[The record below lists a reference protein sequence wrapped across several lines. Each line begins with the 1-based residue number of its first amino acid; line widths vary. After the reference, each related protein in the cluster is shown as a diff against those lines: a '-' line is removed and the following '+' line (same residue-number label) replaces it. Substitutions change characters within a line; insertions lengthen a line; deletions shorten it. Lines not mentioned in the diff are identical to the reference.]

1 MRTSHMAIRR
11 RIAEQKSKLTDE
23 QLFASPQFAAYLT
36 DIAEAATGR
45 YRRKSSVKTY
55 WDALP
60 HADIA
65 HTDNR
70 TITVNTGNF
79 LTRSFPTR
87 PLRADSL
94 LGIVGHE
101 CGHILF
107 SDFTMLD
114 TYHQTI
120 SGGRFYP
127 QMPED
132 LSARQEKSLRE
143 ILEFFEDKDE
153 AVIGALSRIA
163 HSLMNMMED
172 VYIEGRMC
180 DAFPGSLKTG
190 ILLNN
195 LRFAEEMDSV
205 TEEIANQHHEVFIV
219 ANLLIQYTKTGDI
232 NNLDGYKGPYLNTVY
247 ECIPYIDDASY
258 DDDSKVRF
266 DATNKMLLL
275 LWPYMESFIRQVRED
290 IKNNTNKADA
300 DLGSQL
306 AGGSPLPGGTG
317 KPVSGS
323 AARHKASHD
332 PSSDEEERR
341 QLQQVL
347 DYEEGRMALEKTD
360 EIGEDGDSGTSRT
373 NDYAGAGYVSQAA
386 ADMEHLMTQLAE
398 EAAYAS
404 FEEELSEELQAES
417 DKIRYGNAHRGMHI
431 NINRMAYVDP
441 SYMEAYQKVAPPL
454 LLISKR
460 LQKQISQLLKDYKE
474 GGKLDNLPMG
484 KRINVRNAVRN
495 DGRLFYK
502 LKLPNDRTDIAVVI
516 LNDESGS
523 VSSCNRITYAR
534 SASIILHDFCKGLDI
549 PVAIYGHSEFDDV
562 ELYAYAEFDSIDNK
576 DQYRL
581 MDMSARYGNRDGAAL
596 RYAAERLMTRPEAIK
611 LLIIISDGQP
621 AGENYYGTEAEADLR
636 GIKKEYTA
644 KGIQLFAAAIGS
656 DKPNIQRIYGDGFLD
671 ITNLEKLPVNLG
683 KLIIRQIKNKYVA

>member
-1 MRTSHMAIRR
+1 MRTSHTAIRR
-11 RIAEQKSKLTDE
+11 RIADEKSRLTDE

-36 DIAEAATGR
+36 DIAEGTTSR
-45 YRRKSSVKTY
+45 YRRRSSVRTY

-70 TITVNTGNF
+70 TITVNAGNF

-87 PLRADSL
+87 SLKADSL

-107 SDFTMLD
+107 SDFTMLE
-114 TYHQTI
+114 TYHQAL

-127 QMPED
+127 QEPED
-132 LSARQEKSLRE
+132 LSAKQAKSLRE
-143 ILEFFEDKDE
+143 IGEFLEEKDE
-153 AVIGALSRIA
+153 AVMNALSSIA
-163 HSLMNMMED
+163 HSLVNMMED

-180 DAFPGSLKTG
+180 DAFPGGLKTG

-205 TEEIANQHHEVFIV
+205 TEEIGRQHHEVFIV
-219 ANLLIQYTKTGDI
+219 ANLLIQYARTGDI
-232 NNLDGYKGPYLNTVY
+232 NNLGGYKGPYLDTVY
-247 ECIPYIDDASY
+247 ECIPYIDDAAY
-258 DDDSKVRF
+258 DDDARVRF
-266 DATNKMLLL
+266 DAANKMLLL
-275 LWPYMESFIRQVRED
+275 LWPYMESYIRQVRED
-290 IKNNTNKADA
+290 IKNHTSKAETE
-300 DLGSQL
+300 LGEQL
-306 AGGSPLPGGTG
+306 AGGAPLPGGSG
-317 KPVSGS
+317 KPVSG
-323 AARHKASHD
+323 RKAKHD
-332 PSSDEEERR
+332 PGSDEDERT

-347 DYEEGRMALEKTD
+347 DHEDGRIALEKTD
-360 EIGEDGDSGTSRT
+360 EIGEDGDGGTSRT
-373 NDYAGAGYVSQAA
+373 SDYAGSGYVSQAA
-386 ADMEHLMTQLAE
+386 EDMERIMAQLAE
-398 EAAYAS
+398 DAAYAS
-404 FEEELSEELQAES
+404 YEQELSEELQAES
-417 DKIRYGNAHRGMHI
+417 DRIRYGNAHKGVHV

-460 LQKQISQLLKDYKE
+460 LQKQVSQILKDYRE

-502 LKLPNDRTDIAVVI
+502 LKLPNDRTDIAVAI

-523 VSSCNRITYAR
+523 NRITHAR

-549 PVAIYGHSEFDDV
+549 PVAVYGHTEYRDV

-581 MDMSARYGNRDGAAL
+581 MDMSARSGNRDGAAL
-596 RYAAERLMTRPEAIK
+596 RYAAERLLTRPEAIR
-611 LLIIISDGQP
+611 LLIVISDGQP
-621 AGENYYGTEAEADLR
+621 AADNYYGTEAEADLR

-644 KGIQLFAAAIGS
+644 RGIEMFAAAIGS

-683 KLIIRQIKNKYVA
+683 RLIIQKVKNQYAA

>member
-1 MRTSHMAIRR
+1 MRTSHTAIRR
-11 RIAEQKSKLTDE
+11 RIADEKSRLTDE

-36 DIAEAATGR
+36 DIAEGTTCR
-45 YRRKSSVKTY
+45 YRRKSSVRTY

-70 TITVNTGNF
+70 TITVNAGNY

-87 PLRADSL
+87 NLKADSL

-114 TYHQTI
+114 TYHQAL

-127 QMPED
+127 QEPED
-132 LSARQEKSLRE
+132 LSAKQAQSLKE
-143 ILEFFEDKDE
+143 ITGFLDKKDE
-153 AVIGALSRIA
+153 AVISALSDIA
-163 HSLMNMMED
+163 HSLVNMMED

-205 TEEIANQHHEVFIV
+205 TEEIEHQHHEVLIV
-219 ANLLIQYTKTGDI
+219 ANLLIQYARTGDI
-232 NNLDGYKGPYLNTVY
+232 NNLGGYQGPYLDTVY
-247 ECIPYIDDASY
+247 ECIPYIDDAAY
-258 DDDSKVRF
+258 DDDARVRF
-266 DATNKMLLL
+266 DAANKMLLL
-275 LWPYMESFIRQVRED
+275 LWPHMESFIQQVRED
-290 IKNNTNKADA
+290 IRNHTNKAKTE
-300 DLGSQL
+300 LGEQL
-306 AGGSPLPGGTG
+306 AGGAPLPGGSG
-317 KPVSGS
+317 KPVPGRMGKHATGS
-323 AARHKASHD
+323 NGDDRT
-332 PSSDEEERR
+332 

-347 DYEEGRMALEKTD
+347 DHEDGRIELKKTD
-360 EIGEDGDSGTSRT
+360 EIGEDGDGGTSRT

-386 ADMEHLMTQLAE
+386 EDMERIMAQLAE
-398 EAAYAS
+398 DAAYAS
-404 FEEELSEELQAES
+404 YEQELSEELQAES
-417 DKIRYGNAHRGMHI
+417 DRIRYGNAHRGVHV
-431 NINRMAYVDP
+431 NVNRMGYVDP
-441 SYMEAYQKVAPPL
+441 VYMAAYQKVAPPL

-460 LQKQISQLLKDYKE
+460 LQKQVSQILKDYRD

-502 LKLPNDRTDIAVVI
+502 RKLPHDRTDIAVAI

-523 VSSCNRITYAR
+523 MSSANRITHAR
-534 SASIILHDFCKGLDI
+534 SASIILHDFCKGLCI
-549 PVAIYGHSEFDDV
+549 PAAIYGHTELDDV

-581 MDMSARYGNRDGAAL
+581 MDMSARGGNRDGAAL
-596 RYAAERLMTRPEAIK
+596 RYVAERLMTRPEAIK
-611 LLIIISDGQP
+611 LLIVISDGQP
-621 AGENYYGTEAEADLR
+621 AADNYYGTEAEADLR
-636 GIKKEYTA
+636 GIKKEYSA
-644 KGIQLFAAAIGS
+644 KGIQMFAAAIGS

-671 ITNLEKLPVNLG
+671 ITDLEKLPVNLG
-683 KLIIRQIKNKYVA
+683 RLIIQKVRNQYAA

>member
-1 MRTSHMAIRR
+1 MRTSHTAIRR
-11 RIAEQKSKLTDE
+11 RIADEKSRLTDE

-36 DIAEAATGR
+36 DIAEGTTSR
-45 YRRKSSVKTY
+45 YRRRSSVRTY

-70 TITVNTGNF
+70 TITVNAGNF

-87 PLRADSL
+87 SLKADSL

-107 SDFTMLD
+107 SDFTMLE
-114 TYHQTI
+114 TYHQAL

-127 QMPED
+127 QEPED
-132 LSARQEKSLRE
+132 LSAKQAKSLRE
-143 ILEFFEDKDE
+143 IGEFLEEKDE
-153 AVIGALSRIA
+153 AVMNALSSIA
-163 HSLMNMMED
+163 HSLVNMMED

-180 DAFPGSLKTG
+180 DAFPGGLKTG

-205 TEEIANQHHEVFIV
+205 TEEIGRQHHEVFIV
-219 ANLLIQYTKTGDI
+219 ANLLIQYARTGDI
-232 NNLDGYKGPYLNTVY
+232 NNLGGYKGPYLDTVY
-247 ECIPYIDDASY
+247 ECIPYIDDAAY
-258 DDDSKVRF
+258 DDDARVRF
-266 DATNKMLLL
+266 DAANKMLLL
-275 LWPYMESFIRQVRED
+275 LWPYMESYIRQVRED
-290 IKNNTNKADA
+290 IKNHTNKAETE
-300 DLGSQL
+300 LGEQL
-306 AGGSPLPGGTG
+306 AGGAPLPGGSG
-317 KPVSGS
+317 KPVSG
-323 AARHKASHD
+323 RKAKHD
-332 PSSDEEERR
+332 PGSDEDERT

-347 DYEEGRMALEKTD
+347 DHEDGRIALEKTD
-360 EIGEDGDSGTSRT
+360 EIGEDGDGGTSRT
-373 NDYAGAGYVSQAA
+373 SDYAGSGYVSQAA
-386 ADMEHLMTQLAE
+386 EDMERIMAQLAE
-398 EAAYAS
+398 DAAYAS
-404 FEEELSEELQAES
+404 YEQELSEELQAES
-417 DKIRYGNAHRGMHI
+417 DRIRYGNAHKGVHV

-460 LQKQISQLLKDYKE
+460 LQKQVSQILKDYRE

-502 LKLPNDRTDIAVVI
+502 LKLPNDRTDIAVAI

-523 VSSCNRITYAR
+523 NRITHAR

-549 PVAIYGHSEFDDV
+549 PVAVYGHTEYRDV

-581 MDMSARYGNRDGAAL
+581 MDMSARSGNRDGAAL
-596 RYAAERLMTRPEAIK
+596 RYAAERLLTRPEAIR
-611 LLIIISDGQP
+611 LLIVISDGQP
-621 AGENYYGTEAEADLR
+621 AADNYYGRSAEADLR

-644 KGIQLFAAAIGS
+644 RGIEMFAAAIGS

-683 KLIIRQIKNKYVA
+683 RLIIQKVKNQYAA

>member
-1 MRTSHMAIRR
+1 MRTSHTAIRR
-11 RIAEQKSKLTDE
+11 RIADEKSRLTDE

-36 DIAEAATGR
+36 DIAEGTTSR
-45 YRRKSSVKTY
+45 YRRRSSVRTY

-70 TITVNTGNF
+70 TITVNAGNF

-87 PLRADSL
+87 SLKADSL

-107 SDFTMLD
+107 SDFTMLE
-114 TYHQTI
+114 TYHQAL

-127 QMPED
+127 QEPED
-132 LSARQEKSLRE
+132 LSAKQAKSLRE
-143 ILEFFEDKDE
+143 IGEFLEEKDE
-153 AVIGALSRIA
+153 AVMNALSSIA
-163 HSLMNMMED
+163 HSLVNMMED

-180 DAFPGSLKTG
+180 DAFPGGLKTG

-195 LRFAEEMDSV
+195 LRFSEEMDSV
-205 TEEIANQHHEVFIV
+205 TEEIGRQHHEVFIV
-219 ANLLIQYTKTGDI
+219 ANLLIQYARTGDI
-232 NNLDGYKGPYLNTVY
+232 NNLGGYKGPYLDTVY
-247 ECIPYIDDASY
+247 ECIPYIDDAAY
-258 DDDSKVRF
+258 DDDARVRF
-266 DATNKMLLL
+266 DAANKMLLL
-275 LWPYMESFIRQVRED
+275 LWPYMESYIRQVRED
-290 IKNNTNKADA
+290 IKNHTSKAETE
-300 DLGSQL
+300 LGEQL
-306 AGGSPLPGGTG
+306 AGGAPLPGGSG
-317 KPVSGS
+317 KPVSG
-323 AARHKASHD
+323 RKAKHD
-332 PSSDEEERR
+332 PGSDEDERT

-347 DYEEGRMALEKTD
+347 DHEDGRIALEKTD
-360 EIGEDGDSGTSRT
+360 EIGEDGDGGTSRT
-373 NDYAGAGYVSQAA
+373 SDYAGSGYVSQAA
-386 ADMEHLMTQLAE
+386 EDMERIMAQLAE
-398 EAAYAS
+398 DAAYAS
-404 FEEELSEELQAES
+404 YEQELSEELQAES
-417 DKIRYGNAHRGMHI
+417 DRIRYGNAHKGVHV

-460 LQKQISQLLKDYKE
+460 LQKQVSQILKDYRE

-502 LKLPNDRTDIAVVI
+502 LKLPNDRTDIAVAI

-523 VSSCNRITYAR
+523 NRITHAR

-549 PVAIYGHSEFDDV
+549 PVAVYGHTEYRDV

-581 MDMSARYGNRDGAAL
+581 MDMSARSGNRDGAAL
-596 RYAAERLMTRPEAIK
+596 RYAAERLLTRPEAIR
-611 LLIIISDGQP
+611 LLIVISDGQP
-621 AGENYYGTEAEADLR
+621 AADNYYGRSAEADLR

-644 KGIQLFAAAIGS
+644 RGIEMFAAAIGS

-683 KLIIRQIKNKYVA
+683 RLIIQKVKNQYAA

>member
-1 MRTSHMAIRR
+1 MRTSHTAIRR
-11 RIAEQKSKLTDE
+11 RIADEKSRLTDE

-36 DIAEAATGR
+36 DIAEGTTCR
-45 YRRKSSVKTY
+45 YRRKSSVRTY

-70 TITVNTGNF
+70 TITVNAGNY

-87 PLRADSL
+87 SLKADSL

-114 TYHQTI
+114 TYHQAL

-127 QMPED
+127 QEPED
-132 LSARQEKSLRE
+132 LSAKQAQSLKE
-143 ILEFFEDKDE
+143 ITGFLDKKDE
-153 AVIGALSRIA
+153 AVISALSDIA
-163 HSLMNMMED
+163 HSLVNMMED

-205 TEEIANQHHEVFIV
+205 TEEIEHQHHEVLIV
-219 ANLLIQYTKTGDI
+219 ANLLIQYARTGDI
-232 NNLDGYKGPYLNTVY
+232 NNLGGYQGPYLDTVY
-247 ECIPYIDDASY
+247 ECIPYIDDAAY
-258 DDDSKVRF
+258 DDDARVRF
-266 DATNKMLLL
+266 DAANKMLLL
-275 LWPYMESFIRQVRED
+275 LWPHMESFIQQVRED
-290 IKNNTNKADA
+290 IRNHTNKAKTE
-300 DLGSQL
+300 LGEQL
-306 AGGSPLPGGTG
+306 AGGAPLPGGSG
-317 KPVSGS
+317 KPVPGRMGKHATGS
-323 AARHKASHD
+323 NGDDRT
-332 PSSDEEERR
+332 

-347 DYEEGRMALEKTD
+347 DHEDGRIELKKTD
-360 EIGEDGDSGTSRT
+360 EIGEDGDGGTSRT

-386 ADMEHLMTQLAE
+386 EDMERIMAQLAE
-398 EAAYAS
+398 DAAYAS
-404 FEEELSEELQAES
+404 YEQELSEELQAES
-417 DKIRYGNAHRGMHI
+417 DRIRYGNAHRGVHV
-431 NINRMAYVDP
+431 NVNRMGYVDP
-441 SYMEAYQKVAPPL
+441 VYMAAYQKVAPPL

-460 LQKQISQLLKDYKE
+460 LQKQVSQILKDYRD

-502 LKLPNDRTDIAVVI
+502 RKLPHDRTDIAVAI

-523 VSSCNRITYAR
+523 MSSANRITHAR
-534 SASIILHDFCKGLDI
+534 SASIILHDFCKGLCI
-549 PVAIYGHSEFDDV
+549 PAAIYGHTELDDV

-581 MDMSARYGNRDGAAL
+581 MDMSARGGNRDGAAL
-596 RYAAERLMTRPEAIK
+596 RYVAERLMTRPEAIK
-611 LLIIISDGQP
+611 LLIVISDGQP
-621 AGENYYGTEAEADLR
+621 AADNYYGTEAEADLR
-636 GIKKEYTA
+636 GIKKEYSA
-644 KGIQLFAAAIGS
+644 KGIQMFAAAIGS

-671 ITNLEKLPVNLG
+671 ITDLEKLPVNLG
-683 KLIIRQIKNKYVA
+683 RLIIQKVRNQYAA

>member
-1 MRTSHMAIRR
+1 MRTSHTAIRR
-11 RIAEQKSKLTDE
+11 RIADEKSRLTDE

-36 DIAEAATGR
+36 DIAEGTTCR
-45 YRRKSSVKTY
+45 YRRKSSVRTY

-114 TYHQTI
+114 TYCQ
-120 SGGRFYP
+120 SLQGGRFYP

-132 LSARQEKSLRE
+132 LSAKQEKSLRE
-143 ILEFFEDKDE
+143 ILEFFEEKDE

-205 TEEIANQHHEVFIV
+205 IEEIEHQHHEVLIV
-219 ANLLIQYTKTGDI
+219 ANLLIQYARTGDI
-232 NNLDGYKGPYLNTVY
+232 NNLGGYQGPYLDTVY
-247 ECIPYIDDASY
+247 ECIPYIDDAAY
-258 DDDSKVRF
+258 DDDARVRF
-266 DATNKMLLL
+266 DAANKMLLL
-275 LWPYMESFIRQVRED
+275 LWPHMESFIQQVRED
-290 IKNNTNKADA
+290 IRNYTNKAKTE
-300 DLGSQL
+300 LGEQL
-306 AGGSPLPGGTG
+306 AGGAPLPGGSG
-317 KPVSGS
+317 KPVPGRMGKHATRSKGDD
-323 AARHKASHD
+323 RTQ
-332 PSSDEEERR
+332 PR
-341 QLQQVL
+341 QVL
-347 DYEEGRMALEKTD
+347 DHEDGRIELEKTD
-360 EIGEDGDSGTSRT
+360 EIGEDGDGGTSRT

-386 ADMEHLMTQLAE
+386 EDMERIMAQLAE
-398 EAAYAS
+398 DAAYAS
-404 FEEELSEELQAES
+404 YEQELSEELQAES
-417 DKIRYGNAHRGMHI
+417 DKIRYGNAHRGVHV
-431 NINRMAYVDP
+431 NVNRMGYVDP
-441 SYMEAYQKVAPPL
+441 VYMAAYQKVAPPL

-460 LQKQISQLLKDYKE
+460 LQKQVSQILKDYRE

-502 LKLPNDRTDIAVVI
+502 RKLPHDRTDIAVAI

-523 VSSCNRITYAR
+523 MSSANRITHAR
-534 SASIILHDFCKGLDI
+534 SASIILHDFCKGLCI
-549 PVAIYGHSEFDDV
+549 PAAIYGHTELDDV

-581 MDMSARYGNRDGAAL
+581 MDMSARGGNRDGAAL
-596 RYAAERLMTRPEAIK
+596 RYVAERLMTRPEAIK
-611 LLIIISDGQP
+611 LLIVISDGQP
-621 AGENYYGTEAEADLR
+621 AADNYYGTEAEADLR
-636 GIKKEYTA
+636 GIKKEYSA
-644 KGIQLFAAAIGS
+644 KGIQMFAAAIGS

-671 ITNLEKLPVNLG
+671 ITDLEKLPVNLG
-683 KLIIRQIKNKYVA
+683 RLIIQKVRNQYAA

>member
-1 MRTSHMAIRR
+1 MRTSHTAIRR
-11 RIAEQKSKLTDE
+11 RIADEKSKLTDE
-23 QLFASPQFAAYLT
+23 QLFASPQFASYLT
-36 DIAEAATGR
+36 DIAEGTTGR
-45 YRRKSSVKTY
+45 YRRKSSVRTY

-70 TITVNTGNF
+70 VITVNAGNC

-87 PLRADSL
+87 SLKADSL

-107 SDFTMLD
+107 SDFTMLE
-114 TYHQTI
+114 TYHQAL

-127 QMPED
+127 QEPED
-132 LSARQEKSLRE
+132 LSAKQAKSLRE
-143 ILEFFEDKDE
+143 IGEFLEEKDE
-153 AVIGALSRIA
+153 AVMNALSSIA
-163 HSLMNMMED
+163 HSLVNMMED

-180 DAFPGSLKTG
+180 DAFPGGLKTG

-205 TEEIANQHHEVFIV
+205 TEEIGRQHHEVFIV
-219 ANLLIQYTKTGDI
+219 ANLLIQYARTGDI
-232 NNLDGYKGPYLNTVY
+232 NNLGGYKGPYLDTVY
-247 ECIPYIDDASY
+247 ECIPYIDDAAY
-258 DDDSKVRF
+258 DDDARVRF
-266 DATNKMLLL
+266 DAANKMLLL
-275 LWPYMESFIRQVRED
+275 LWPYMESYIRQVRED
-290 IKNNTNKADA
+290 IKNHTNKAETE
-300 DLGSQL
+300 LGEQL
-306 AGGSPLPGGTG
+306 AGGAPLPGGSG
-317 KPVSGS
+317 KPVSG
-323 AARHKASHD
+323 RKAKHD
-332 PSSDEEERR
+332 PGSDEDERT

-347 DYEEGRMALEKTD
+347 DHEDGRIALEKTD
-360 EIGEDGDSGTSRT
+360 EIGEDGDGGTSRT
-373 NDYAGAGYVSQAA
+373 SDYAGSGYVSQAA
-386 ADMEHLMTQLAE
+386 EDMERIMAQLAE
-398 EAAYAS
+398 DAAYAS
-404 FEEELSEELQAES
+404 YEQELSEELQAES
-417 DKIRYGNAHRGMHI
+417 DRIRYGNAHKGVHV

-460 LQKQISQLLKDYKE
+460 LQKQVSQILKDYRE

-502 LKLPNDRTDIAVVI
+502 LKLPNDRTDIAVAI

-523 VSSCNRITYAR
+523 MSSANRITYAR
-534 SASIILHDFCKGLDI
+534 SASIILHDFCRGLGI
-549 PVAIYGHSEFDDV
+549 PVAIYGHTEFNDV

-576 DQYRL
+576 DHYRL
-581 MDMSARYGNRDGAAL
+581 MDMSARSGNRDGAAL
-596 RYAAERLMTRPEAIK
+596 RYVAERLMTRPEAIK
-611 LLIIISDGQP
+611 LLIVISDGQP
-621 AGENYYGTEAEADLR
+621 AADNYYGTEAEADLR
-636 GIKKEYTA
+636 GIKKEYSA
-644 KGIQLFAAAIGS
+644 RGIQMFAAAIGS

-683 KLIIRQIKNKYVA
+683 RLIIQKVKNQYAA

>member
-1 MRTSHMAIRR
+1 MAIRR

-36 DIAEAATGR
+36 DIAEATTGR

-70 TITVNTGNF
+70 TITVNTGNY

-114 TYHQTI
+114 TYCQ
-120 SGGRFYP
+120 SLQGGRFYP

-132 LSARQEKSLRE
+132 LSAKQEKSLKE
-143 ILEFFEDKDE
+143 ILESFEDKDE
-153 AVIGALSRIA
+153 AVIGALSKIA
-163 HSLMNMMED
+163 HTLMNMMED
-172 VYIEGRMC
+172 VYIESRMC
-180 DAFPGSLKTG
+180 DAFPGGLKTG

-195 LRFAEEMDSV
+195 LRFAENMDSV
-205 TEEIANQHHEVFIV
+205 TEEINMQHHAVIIV

-247 ECIPYIDDASY
+247 ECIPYIDDAAY

-275 LWPYMESFIRQVRED
+275 LWPYMESLIKQVRED
-290 IKNNTNKADA
+290 IKNNTNKADT
-300 DLGSQL
+300 DLGNQL
-306 AGGSPLPGGTG
+306 AGGTSAPSGTG

-323 AARHKASHD
+323 AAKQKVSHN
-332 PSSDEEERR
+332 PSSDEEERQ

-347 DYEEGRMALEKTD
+347 DYEDGRMALEKTD
-360 EIGEDGDSGTSRT
+360 EIGEDGDGGISRT

-404 FEEELSEELQAES
+404 YEEELSEELQAES
-417 DKIRYGNAHRGMHI
+417 DKIRYGHAHRGMHI
-431 NINRMAYVDP
+431 RINRLGYVDP

-460 LQKQISQLLKDYKE
+460 LQKQISQILKDYKE

-523 VSSCNRITYAR
+523 MSSCNRITYAR

-581 MDMSARYGNRDGAAL
+581 MDMSARCGNRDGAAL

-636 GIKKEYTA
+636 GIKKEYAA
-644 KGIQLFAAAIGS
+644 KGIQLFAAAIGN

-683 KLIIRQIKNKYVA
+683 KLIIQQIKNKYVA

>member
-1 MRTSHMAIRR
+1 MRTSHTAIRR
-11 RIAEQKSKLTDE
+11 RIADEKSRLTDE

-36 DIAEAATGR
+36 DIAEGTTSR
-45 YRRKSSVKTY
+45 YRRRSSVRTY

-70 TITVNTGNF
+70 TITVNAGNF

-87 PLRADSL
+87 SLKADSL

-107 SDFTMLD
+107 SDFTMLE
-114 TYHQTI
+114 TYHQAL

-127 QMPED
+127 QEPED
-132 LSARQEKSLRE
+132 LSAKQAKSLRE
-143 ILEFFEDKDE
+143 IGEFLEEKDE
-153 AVIGALSRIA
+153 AVMNALSSIA
-163 HSLMNMMED
+163 HSLVNMMED

-180 DAFPGSLKTG
+180 DAFPGGLKTG

-205 TEEIANQHHEVFIV
+205 TEEIGRQHHEVFIV
-219 ANLLIQYTKTGDI
+219 ANLLIQYARTGDI
-232 NNLDGYKGPYLNTVY
+232 NNLGGYKGPYLDTVY
-247 ECIPYIDDASY
+247 ECIPYIDDAAY
-258 DDDSKVRF
+258 DDDARVRF
-266 DATNKMLLL
+266 DAANKMLLL
-275 LWPYMESFIRQVRED
+275 LWPYMESYIRQVRED
-290 IKNNTNKADA
+290 IKNHTNKAETE
-300 DLGSQL
+300 LGEQL
-306 AGGSPLPGGTG
+306 AGGAPLPGGSG
-317 KPVSGS
+317 KPVSG
-323 AARHKASHD
+323 RKAKHD
-332 PSSDEEERR
+332 PGSDEDERT

-347 DYEEGRMALEKTD
+347 DHEDGRIALEKTD
-360 EIGEDGDSGTSRT
+360 EIGEDGDGGTSRT
-373 NDYAGAGYVSQAA
+373 SDYAGSGYVSQAA
-386 ADMEHLMTQLAE
+386 EDMERIMAQLAE
-398 EAAYAS
+398 DAAYAS
-404 FEEELSEELQAES
+404 YEQELSEELQAES
-417 DKIRYGNAHRGMHI
+417 DRIRYGNAHKGVHV

-460 LQKQISQLLKDYKE
+460 LQKQVSQILKDYRE

-502 LKLPNDRTDIAVVI
+502 LKLPNDRTDIAVAI

-523 VSSCNRITYAR
+523 NRITHAR

-549 PVAIYGHSEFDDV
+549 PVAVYGHTEYRDV

-581 MDMSARYGNRDGAAL
+581 MDMSARSGNRDGAAL
-596 RYAAERLMTRPEAIK
+596 RYAAERLLTRPEAIR
-611 LLIIISDGQP
+611 LLIVISDGQP
-621 AGENYYGTEAEADLR
+621 AADNYYGTEAEADLR

-644 KGIQLFAAAIGS
+644 RGIEMFAAAIGS

-683 KLIIRQIKNKYVA
+683 RLIIQKVKNQYAA

>member
-1 MRTSHMAIRR
+1 MRTSHTAIRK
-11 RIAEQKSKLTDE
+11 RIAEEKSKLTDE

-36 DIAEAATGR
+36 DIAEGTTGR
-45 YRRKSSVKTY
+45 YRRKSSVRTY

-70 TITVNTGNF
+70 IITVNAGNF

-87 PLRADSL
+87 SLKADSL

-107 SDFTMLD
+107 SDFTMLE
-114 TYHQTI
+114 TYHQAL

-127 QMPED
+127 QEPED
-132 LSARQEKSLRE
+132 LSAKQAKSLRE
-143 ILEFFEDKDE
+143 IGELLEEKDE
-153 AVIGALSRIA
+153 AVINALSSIA
-163 HSLMNMMED
+163 HSLVNMMED

-205 TEEIANQHHEVFIV
+205 TEEIDHQHHEVFIV
-219 ANLLIQYTKTGDI
+219 ANLLIQYAKTGDI
-232 NNLDGYKGPYLNTVY
+232 NNLDGYKGPYLDTVY
-247 ECIPYIDDASY
+247 ECIPYVDDAAY
-258 DDDSKVRF
+258 DDDARVRF
-266 DATNKMLLL
+266 DAANKMLLL
-275 LWPYMESFIRQVRED
+275 LWPYMESYIRQVRED
-290 IKNNTNKADA
+290 IKNHTNKAETEM
-300 DLGSQL
+300 GEQL
-306 AGGSPLPGGTG
+306 AGGAPLPGGLG
-317 KPVSGS
+317 KPVPGKK
-323 AARHKASHD
+323 RKHD
-332 PSSDEEERR
+332 PGSDGDDRS
-341 QLQQVL
+341 QLQQAL
-347 DYEEGRMALEKTD
+347 DYEDGRMELEKTD
-360 EIGEDGDSGTSRT
+360 EIGEDGDGGTSHT
-373 NDYAGAGYVSQAA
+373 SDYAGAGYVSQAA
-386 ADMEHLMTQLAE
+386 DDMERILTQLAE
-398 EAAYAS
+398 DAAYAS
-404 FEEELSEELQAES
+404 YEQELSEELQAES
-417 DKIRYGNAHRGMHI
+417 DKIRYGNAHRGVHV
-431 NINRMAYVDP
+431 NVNRMAYVDP
-441 SYMEAYQKVAPPL
+441 SYMEAYRKVAPPL

-460 LQKQISQLLKDYKE
+460 LQKQISQILKDYKE

-502 LKLPNDRTDIAVVI
+502 LKLPNDRTDIAVAI

-523 VSSCNRITYAR
+523 MSSSDRITYAR

-549 PVAIYGHSEFDDV
+549 PVAIYGHTEFDDV

-581 MDMSARYGNRDGAAL
+581 MDMSARCGNRDGAAL
-596 RYAAERLMTRPEAIK
+596 RYVAERLMTRPEAIK

-621 AGENYYGTEAEADLR
+621 AGDNYYGTEAEADLR
-636 GIKKEYTA
+636 GIKKEYSS

-656 DKPNIQRIYGDGFLD
+656 DKPNIQRIYRDGFLD

-683 KLIIRQIKNKYVA
+683 KLIIQKIKNQYAA

>member
-1 MRTSHMAIRR
+1 MRTSHTAIRR
-11 RIAEQKSKLTDE
+11 RIADEKSRLTDE

-36 DIAEAATGR
+36 DIAEGTTSR
-45 YRRKSSVKTY
+45 YRRRSSVRTY

-70 TITVNTGNF
+70 TITVNAGNF

-87 PLRADSL
+87 SLKADSL

-107 SDFTMLD
+107 SDFTMLE
-114 TYHQTI
+114 TYHQAL

-127 QMPED
+127 QEPED
-132 LSARQEKSLRE
+132 LSAKQAKSLRE
-143 ILEFFEDKDE
+143 IGEFLEEKDE
-153 AVIGALSRIA
+153 AVMNALSSIA
-163 HSLMNMMED
+163 HSLVNMMED

-180 DAFPGSLKTG
+180 DAFPGGLKTG

-205 TEEIANQHHEVFIV
+205 TEEIGRQHHEVFIV
-219 ANLLIQYTKTGDI
+219 ANLLIQYARTGDI
-232 NNLDGYKGPYLNTVY
+232 NNLGGYKGPYLDTVY
-247 ECIPYIDDASY
+247 ECIPYIDDAAY
-258 DDDSKVRF
+258 DDDARVRF
-266 DATNKMLLL
+266 DAANKMLLL
-275 LWPYMESFIRQVRED
+275 LWPYMESYIRQVRED
-290 IKNNTNKADA
+290 IKNHTSKAETE
-300 DLGSQL
+300 LGEQL
-306 AGGSPLPGGTG
+306 AGGAPLPGGSG
-317 KPVSGS
+317 KPVSG
-323 AARHKASHD
+323 RKAKHD
-332 PSSDEEERR
+332 PGSDEDERT

-347 DYEEGRMALEKTD
+347 DHEDGRIALEKTD
-360 EIGEDGDSGTSRT
+360 EIGEDGDGGTSRT
-373 NDYAGAGYVSQAA
+373 SDYAGSGYVSQAA
-386 ADMEHLMTQLAE
+386 EDMERIMAQLAE
-398 EAAYAS
+398 DAAYAS
-404 FEEELSEELQAES
+404 YEQELSEELQAES
-417 DKIRYGNAHRGMHI
+417 DRIRYGNAHKGVHV

-460 LQKQISQLLKDYKE
+460 LQKQVSQILKDYRE

-502 LKLPNDRTDIAVVI
+502 LKLPNDRTDIAVAI

-523 VSSCNRITYAR
+523 NRITHAR

-549 PVAIYGHSEFDDV
+549 PVAVYGHTEYRDV

-581 MDMSARYGNRDGAAL
+581 MDMSARSGNRDGAAL
-596 RYAAERLMTRPEAIK
+596 RYAAERLLTRPEAIR
-611 LLIIISDGQP
+611 LLIVISDGQP
-621 AGENYYGTEAEADLR
+621 AADNYYGRSAEADLR

-644 KGIQLFAAAIGS
+644 RGIEMFAAAIGS

-683 KLIIRQIKNKYVA
+683 RLIIQKVKNQYAA

>member
-1 MRTSHMAIRR
+1 MAIRR
-11 RIAEQKSKLTDE
+11 RIAEKKSKLTDE

-107 SDFTMLD
+107 SDFTMLA
-114 TYHQTI
+114 TYRQ
-120 SGGRFYP
+120 SLQGGRFYP

-132 LSARQEKSLRE
+132 LSAKQERSLRE
-143 ILEFFEDKDE
+143 ILEFFEEKDE
-153 AVIGALSRIA
+153 AVIKALCDIA
-163 HSLMNMMED
+163 HSLVNMMED

-195 LRFAEEMDSV
+195 LRFADEMDSV
-205 TEEIANQHHEVFIV
+205 TEEIDKQHHEVIIV

-232 NNLDGYKGPYLNTVY
+232 NNLGGYKGPYLNTVY
-247 ECIPYIDDASY
+247 ECIPYIDDAAY

-266 DATNKMLLL
+266 DAANKMLLF
-275 LWPYMESFIRQVRED
+275 LWPYMESYIKQVRED
-290 IKNNTNKADA
+290 IKNGTSKAEA
-300 DLGSQL
+300 DLSSQL
-306 AGGSPLPGGTG
+306 AGGAPLPGGTG
-317 KPVSGS
+317 TPVKG
-323 AARHKASHD
+323 AAASHD
-332 PSSDEEERR
+332 PSSDEDERE
-341 QLQQVL
+341 QLQQAL
-347 DYEEGRMALEKTD
+347 DYEEGRIALEKTE
-360 EIGEDGDSGTSRT
+360 EIGEDGDGGISRT
-373 NDYAGAGYVSQAA
+373 TDYAGTGYVSQAA
-386 ADMEHLMTQLAE
+386 EDMEHILTQLAE
-398 EAAYAS
+398 EASYAD

-417 DKIRYGNAHRGMHI
+417 DKIRYGNAHRGMHV
-431 NINRMAYVDP
+431 NINRMSYVDP
-441 SYMEAYQKVAPPL
+441 SYMAAYQKVAPPL

-460 LQKQISQLLKDYKE
+460 LQKQIEQILKDYKE

-502 LKLPNDRTDIAVVI
+502 LKLPNDRTDIAVAI

-523 VSSCNRITYAR
+523 MSSCNRITYAR

-549 PVAIYGHSEFDDV
+549 PVAIYGHTEFDDV

-581 MDMSARYGNRDGAAL
+581 MDMSARCGNRDGAAL
-596 RYAAERLMTRPEAIK
+596 RYVAERLMTRPEAIK

-621 AGENYYGTEAEADLR
+621 AAENYYGTEAEADLR
-636 GIKKEYTA
+636 GIKKEYSA
-644 KGIQLFAAAIGS
+644 KGIQMFAAAIGS

-683 KLIIRQIKNKYVA
+683 RLIIQQVKNRFAA

>member
-1 MRTSHMAIRR
+1 MRTSHIAIRR
-11 RIAEQKSKLTDE
+11 RIAEQKSRLTDE

-36 DIAEAATGR
+36 DIAEGTTGR

-70 TITVNTGNF
+70 TITVNTGNY

-114 TYHQTI
+114 TYHQTL

-132 LSARQEKSLRE
+132 LSARQEKSLR
-143 ILEFFEDKDE
+143 
-153 AVIGALSRIA
+153 
-163 HSLMNMMED
+163 
-172 VYIEGRMC
+172 
-180 DAFPGSLKTG
+180 TG

-205 TEEIANQHHEVFIV
+205 TEEINNQHHEVIIV
-219 ANLLIQYTKTGDI
+219 ANLLIQYAKTGDI

-290 IKNNTNKADA
+290 IKNNTDKAGA

-306 AGGSPLPGGTG
+306 AGGIPAPGGTG
-317 KPVSGS
+317 KPVAGS
-323 AARHKASHD
+323 AAKQKVSHD
-332 PSSDEEERR
+332 PSSDDEDRK

-347 DYEEGRMALEKTD
+347 DYEDGRIELEKTD
-360 EIGEDGDSGTSRT
+360 EIREDGDGGTSRT

-404 FEEELSEELQAES
+404 YEEELSEELQAES

-431 NINRMAYVDP
+431 NVNRMAYVDP

-460 LQKQISQLLKDYKE
+460 LQKQISQLLKDYRE

-523 VSSCNRITYAR
+523 MSSCNRITYAR

-581 MDMSARYGNRDGAAL
+581 MDMSARCGNRDGAAL
-596 RYAAERLMTRPEAIK
+596 RYAAERLMTRPEAVK

-621 AGENYYGTEAEADLR
+621 AGEDYYGTEAEADLR

-683 KLIIRQIKNKYVA
+683 RLIIQQVKNKYTA

>member
-1 MRTSHMAIRR
+1 MRTSHTAIRR
-11 RIAEQKSKLTDE
+11 RIADEKSRLTDE

-36 DIAEAATGR
+36 DIAEGTTGR
-45 YRRKSSVKTY
+45 YRRKSSVRTY

-70 TITVNTGNF
+70 TITVNAGNY

-87 PLRADSL
+87 SLKADSL

-107 SDFTMLD
+107 SDFTMLE
-114 TYHQTI
+114 TYHQAL

-127 QMPED
+127 QEPED
-132 LSARQEKSLRE
+132 LSAKQARSLRE
-143 ILEFFEDKDE
+143 IGEFLEEKDE
-153 AVIGALSRIA
+153 AVINALSSIA
-163 HSLMNMMED
+163 HSLVNMMED

-180 DAFPGSLKTG
+180 DAFPGGLKTG

-205 TEEIANQHHEVFIV
+205 TEEIDHQHHEVFIV
-219 ANLLIQYTKTGDI
+219 ANLLIQYAKTGDI
-232 NNLDGYKGPYLNTVY
+232 NNLGGYKGPYLDTVY
-247 ECIPYIDDASY
+247 ECIPYIDDAAY
-258 DDDSKVRF
+258 DDDARVRF
-266 DATNKMLLL
+266 DAANKMLLL
-275 LWPYMESFIRQVRED
+275 LWPYMESYIKQVRED
-290 IKNNTNKADA
+290 IKNHTNKAETE
-300 DLGSQL
+300 LGEQL
-306 AGGSPLPGGTG
+306 AGGAPLPGGLG
-317 KPVSGS
+317 KPVSG
-323 AARHKASHD
+323 KKGKHD
-332 PSSDEEERR
+332 PGSDEDERT

-347 DYEEGRMALEKTD
+347 DHEDGRIELEKTD
-360 EIGEDGDSGTSRT
+360 EIGEDGDGGTSRT
-373 NDYAGAGYVSQAA
+373 NDYAGSGYVSQAA
-386 ADMEHLMTQLAE
+386 EDMERIMTQLAE
-398 EAAYAS
+398 DAAYAS
-404 FEEELSEELQAES
+404 YEQELSEELQAES
-417 DKIRYGNAHRGMHI
+417 DKIRYGNAHRGVHV

-460 LQKQISQLLKDYKE
+460 LQKQVSQILKDYKE

-502 LKLPNDRTDIAVVI
+502 LKLPNDRTDIAVAI

-523 VSSCNRITYAR
+523 MSSANRITYAR

-549 PVAIYGHSEFDDV
+549 PVAIYGHTEFDDV

-581 MDMSARYGNRDGAAL
+581 MDMSARSGNRDGAAL
-596 RYAAERLMTRPEAIK
+596 RYVAERLMTRPEAIK
-611 LLIIISDGQP
+611 LLIVISDGQP
-621 AGENYYGTEAEADLR
+621 AAENYYGTEAEADLR
-636 GIKKEYTA
+636 GIKKEYSA
-644 KGIQLFAAAIGS
+644 KGIQMFAAAIGS

-683 KLIIRQIKNKYVA
+683 RLIIQKVKNQYAA

>member
-36 DIAEAATGR
+36 DIAEATTGR

-55 WDALP
+55 WDTEPRA
-60 HADIA
+60 AIA

-70 TITVNTGNF
+70 TITVNTGNH
-79 LTRSFPTR
+79 LTMSFPTKY
-87 PLRADSL
+87 LKADSL

-107 SDFTMLD
+107 SDFTMLN
-114 TYHQTI
+114 TYCQ
-120 SGGRFYP
+120 SLQGGRFYP
-127 QMPED
+127 QIPED
-132 LSARQEKSLRE
+132 LSARQEKSLKE
-143 ILEFFEDKDE
+143 ILEFFEEKDE
-153 AVIGALSRIA
+153 AVIEALSNIA
-163 HSLMNMMED
+163 HALVNMMED

-195 LRFAEEMDSV
+195 LRFAEEMDTV
-205 TEEIANQHHEVFIV
+205 TEEINKQHHEVIIV
-219 ANLLIQYTKTGDI
+219 TNLLIQYAKSGDI
-232 NNLDGYKGPYLNTVY
+232 NNLDGYKGPYLDTVY

-258 DDDSKVRF
+258 DDDARARF
-266 DATNKMLLL
+266 DAANKMLLL
-275 LWPYMESFIRQVRED
+275 LWPYMESFIKQVRED
-290 IKNNTNKADA
+290 IKNKTIKADE
-300 DLGSQL
+300 DLDSQL
-306 AGGSPLPGGTG
+306 AGGITLPSGTG

-323 AARHKASHD
+323 AAKQKASHG
-332 PSSDEEERR
+332 PSSDDEDRK

-347 DYEEGRMALEKTD
+347 DYEDGRIALEKTD
-360 EIGEDGDSGTSRT
+360 EIGEDGDGGTSRT

-404 FEEELSEELQAES
+404 YEEELSEELQAES
-417 DKIRYGNAHRGMHI
+417 DKIRYGHAHLGMHI
-431 NINRMAYVDP
+431 TVNRMGYVDP

-460 LQKQISQLLKDYKE
+460 LQKQISQLLKDYRE

-502 LKLPNDRTDIAVVI
+502 LRLPNDRIDIAIAI

-523 VSSCNRITYAR
+523 MSGSNRITYAR
-534 SASIILHDFCKGLDI
+534 SASIILHDFCIALGI

-581 MDMSARYGNRDGAAL
+581 MDMSARCGNRDGAAL
-596 RYAAERLMTRPEAIK
+596 RYVAERLMTRTETIK
-611 LLIIISDGQP
+611 LLIIVSDGQP

-636 GIKKEYTA
+636 GIKREYTA

-683 KLIIRQIKNKYVA
+683 KLIIQQIKNRYVA

>member
-1 MRTSHMAIRR
+1 MRTSHTAIRR
-11 RIAEQKSKLTDE
+11 RIADEKSRLTDE

-36 DIAEAATGR
+36 DIAEGTTGR
-45 YRRKSSVKTY
+45 YRRKSSVRTY

-70 TITVNTGNF
+70 VITVNAGNY

-87 PLRADSL
+87 SLKADSL

-107 SDFTMLD
+107 SDFTMLE
-114 TYHQTI
+114 TYHQAL

-127 QMPED
+127 QEPED
-132 LSARQEKSLRE
+132 LSAKQARSLRE
-143 ILEFFEDKDE
+143 IGEFLEEKDE
-153 AVIGALSRIA
+153 AVINALSGIA
-163 HSLMNMMED
+163 HSLVNMMED

-180 DAFPGSLKTG
+180 DAFPGGLRTG

-205 TEEIANQHHEVFIV
+205 TKEIDHQHHEVFIV
-219 ANLLIQYTKTGDI
+219 ANLLIQYAKTGDI
-232 NNLDGYKGPYLNTVY
+232 NNLGGYKGPYLDTVY
-247 ECIPYIDDASY
+247 ECIPYIDDAAY
-258 DDDSKVRF
+258 DDDARVRF
-266 DATNKMLLL
+266 DAANKMLLL
-275 LWPYMESFIRQVRED
+275 LWPYMESYIRQVRED
-290 IKNNTNKADA
+290 IKNHTNKAETE
-300 DLGSQL
+300 LGEQL
-306 AGGSPLPGGTG
+306 AGGAPLPGGSG
-317 KPVSGS
+317 KPVSG
-323 AARHKASHD
+323 RKAKHD
-332 PSSDEEERR
+332 PGSDEDERT

-347 DYEEGRMALEKTD
+347 DHEDGRIELEKTD
-360 EIGEDGDSGTSRT
+360 EIGEDGDGGTSRT
-373 NDYAGAGYVSQAA
+373 SDYAGSGYVSQAA
-386 ADMEHLMTQLAE
+386 EDMERIMAQLAE
-398 EAAYAS
+398 DAAYAS
-404 FEEELSEELQAES
+404 YEQELSEELQAES
-417 DKIRYGNAHRGMHI
+417 DRIRYGNAHKGVHV

-460 LQKQISQLLKDYKE
+460 LQKQVSQILKDYRE

-502 LKLPNDRTDIAVVI
+502 LKLPNDRTDIAVAV

-523 VSSCNRITYAR
+523 MSSSNRITYAR
-534 SASIILHDFCKGLDI
+534 SASIILHDFCRGLGI
-549 PVAIYGHSEFDDV
+549 PVAIYGHTEFDDV

-576 DQYRL
+576 DHYRL
-581 MDMSARYGNRDGAAL
+581 MDMSARSGNRDGAAL
-596 RYAAERLMTRPEAIK
+596 RYVSERLMTRPEAIK
-611 LLIIISDGQP
+611 LLIVISDGQP
-621 AGENYYGTEAEADLR
+621 AADNYYGTEAEADLR
-636 GIKKEYTA
+636 GIKKEYSA
-644 KGIQLFAAAIGS
+644 RGIQMFAAAIGS

-683 KLIIRQIKNKYVA
+683 RLIIQKVKNQYAA

>member
-36 DIAEAATGR
+36 DIAEATTGR
-45 YRRKSSVKTY
+45 YRRKSSVRTY
-55 WDALP
+55 WDP
-60 HADIA
+60 TPRADIA
-65 HTDNR
+65 RTNNR
-70 TITVNTGNF
+70 TITVNAGNY
-79 LTRSFPTR
+79 LTMSFPTR
-87 PLRADSL
+87 SLKADSL
-94 LGIVGHE
+94 LGFVGHE

-107 SDFTMLD
+107 SDFTMLN
-114 TYHQTI
+114 TYCQ
-120 SGGRFYP
+120 SLQGGRFYP

-132 LSARQEKSLRE
+132 LSTKQEKSLKE
-143 ILEFFEDKDE
+143 ILEFFEAKDE
-153 AVIGALSRIA
+153 GVILALSKIA
-163 HSLMNMMED
+163 HSLMNIMED
-172 VYIEGRMC
+172 VYIESRMF

-195 LRFAEEMDSV
+195 LRFAENMDSV
-205 TEEIANQHHEVFIV
+205 TEEIAKQHHEVFIV
-219 ANLLIQYTKTGDI
+219 ENLLIQYAVTGDI
-232 NNLDGYKGPYLNTVY
+232 NNLDGYKGPYLDTVY
-247 ECIPYIDDASY
+247 ECIPYIDDAAY

-275 LWPYMESFIRQVRED
+275 LWPYMESFIKQVRED
-290 IKNNTNKADA
+290 LKNNTDKADT
-300 DLGSQL
+300 DLGNQL
-306 AGGSPLPGGTG
+306 AGGTSAPSGTG
-317 KPVSGS
+317 KPVSKS
-323 AARHKASHD
+323 AAKQKVSHN
-332 PSSDEEERR
+332 PSSDEEERQ

-347 DYEEGRMALEKTD
+347 DYEAGRIALEKTD
-360 EIGEDGDSGTSRT
+360 EIGEDGDGGISRT

-404 FEEELSEELQAES
+404 YEEELSEELQAES
-417 DKIRYGNAHRGMHI
+417 DKIRYGHAHRGMHI
-431 NINRMAYVDP
+431 RINRMGYVDP

-460 LQKQISQLLKDYKE
+460 LQKQISQILKDYKE

-523 VSSCNRITYAR
+523 MSSCNRITYAR

-549 PVAIYGHSEFDDV
+549 PVAIYGHTEYDDV

-581 MDMSARYGNRDGAAL
+581 MDMSDRYGNRDGAAL
-596 RYAAERLMTRPEAIK
+596 RYAAERLMTRPETIK

-621 AGENYYGTEAEADLR
+621 AGKHYSGTAAEADLR

-644 KGIQLFAAAIGS
+644 KGIQFFAAAIGN

-683 KLIIRQIKNKYVA
+683 KLIIQQIKNKYVA

>member
-1 MRTSHMAIRR
+1 MRTSHTAIRK
-11 RIAEQKSKLTDE
+11 RIAEEKSKLTDE

-36 DIAEAATGR
+36 DIAEGTTGR
-45 YRRKSSVKTY
+45 YRRGSSVRTY

-70 TITVNTGNF
+70 IITVNVGNF

-87 PLRADSL
+87 SLKADSL

-107 SDFTMLD
+107 SDFTMLE
-114 TYHQTI
+114 TYRQAL

-127 QMPED
+127 QEPED
-132 LSARQEKSLRE
+132 LSAKQAKSLRKIGE
-143 ILEFFEDKDE
+143 FLEEKDK
-153 AVIGALSRIA
+153 AVITALSGVA
-163 HSLMNMMED
+163 HSLVNMMED
-172 VYIEGRMC
+172 VYIEGRIC

-205 TEEIANQHHEVFIV
+205 TEEIDKQHHEVFIV

-232 NNLDGYKGPYLNTVY
+232 NNLGGYKGPYLDTVY
-247 ECIPYIDDASY
+247 ECIPYIDDAAY
-258 DDDSKVRF
+258 DDDARIRF
-266 DATNKMLLL
+266 DAANKMLLL
-275 LWPYMESFIRQVRED
+275 LWPYMESYIKKVRED
-290 IKNNTNKADA
+290 IKNHTSKAETEM
-300 DLGSQL
+300 GEQL
-306 AGGSPLPGGTG
+306 AGGAPLPGGLG
-317 KPVSGS
+317 KPVSG
-323 AARHKASHD
+323 KKGTHD
-332 PSSDEEERR
+332 PGNDEDDRT

-347 DYEEGRMALEKTD
+347 DYEDGRIELEKTD
-360 EIGEDGDSGTSRT
+360 EIGEDGDGGTSRT

-386 ADMEHLMTQLAE
+386 DDMERILTQLAE
-398 EAAYAS
+398 DAAYAS
-404 FEEELSEELQAES
+404 YEQELSEELQAES
-417 DKIRYGNAHRGMHI
+417 DKIRYGNAHRGMHV
-431 NINRMAYVDP
+431 NVNRMAYVDP
-441 SYMEAYQKVAPPL
+441 SYMEAYRKVAPPL

-460 LQKQISQLLKDYKE
+460 LQKQISQILKDYRE

-502 LKLPNDRTDIAVVI
+502 LKLPNDRTDIAVAI

-523 VSSCNRITYAR
+523 MSSCNRITYAR

-549 PVAIYGHSEFDDV
+549 PVAIYGHTEFDDV

-581 MDMSARYGNRDGAAL
+581 MDMSARCGNRDGAAL
-596 RYAAERLMTRPEAIK
+596 RYVAERLMTRPEAIK

-621 AGENYYGTEAEADLR
+621 AAENYYGTEAEADLR
-636 GIKKEYTA
+636 GIKKEYSA

-656 DKPNIQRIYGDGFLD
+656 DKPNIQRIYRDGFLD

-683 KLIIRQIKNKYVA
+683 RLIIQQVKNRYAA

>member
-1 MRTSHMAIRR
+1 MRTSHTAIRK
-11 RIAEQKSKLTDE
+11 RIAEEKSRLTDE

-36 DIAEAATGR
+36 DIAEGTTGR
-45 YRRKSSVKTY
+45 YRRKSSVRTY

-70 TITVNTGNF
+70 VITVNAGNY

-87 PLRADSL
+87 SLKADSL

-107 SDFTMLD
+107 SDFTMLA
-114 TYHQTI
+114 TYHQAL

-127 QMPED
+127 QEPED
-132 LSARQEKSLRE
+132 LSAKQAKSLRE
-143 ILEFFEDKDE
+143 IGEFLEEKDE
-153 AVIGALSRIA
+153 AVINALSSIA
-163 HSLMNMMED
+163 HSLVNMMED

-205 TEEIANQHHEVFIV
+205 TEEIDHQHHEVFIV
-219 ANLLIQYTKTGDI
+219 ANLLIQYAKTGDI
-232 NNLDGYKGPYLNTVY
+232 NNLGGYKGPYLDTVY
-247 ECIPYIDDASY
+247 ECIPYVDDAAY
-258 DDDSKVRF
+258 DDDARVRF
-266 DATNKMLLL
+266 DAANKMLLL
-275 LWPYMESFIRQVRED
+275 LWPYMESYIRQVRED
-290 IKNNTNKADA
+290 IKNHTNKAETEM
-300 DLGSQL
+300 GEQL
-306 AGGSPLPGGTG
+306 AGGAPLPGGLG
-317 KPVSGS
+317 KPVSG
-323 AARHKASHD
+323 KKGKHD
-332 PSSDEEERR
+332 PGSDEDDRN
-341 QLQQVL
+341 QLQQAL
-347 DYEEGRMALEKTD
+347 DYEDGRMELEKTD
-360 EIGEDGDSGTSRT
+360 EIGEDGDGGTSRT
-373 NDYAGAGYVSQAA
+373 SDYAGAGYVSQAA
-386 ADMEHLMTQLAE
+386 DDMERILTQLAE
-398 EAAYAS
+398 DAAYAS
-404 FEEELSEELQAES
+404 YEQELSEELQAES
-417 DKIRYGNAHRGMHI
+417 DKIRYGNAHRGVHV
-431 NINRMAYVDP
+431 NVNRMAYVDP
-441 SYMEAYQKVAPPL
+441 SYMEAYRKVAPPL

-460 LQKQISQLLKDYKE
+460 LQKQISQILKDYKE

-502 LKLPNDRTDIAVVI
+502 LKLPNDRTDIAVAI

-523 VSSCNRITYAR
+523 MSSSDRITYAR

-549 PVAIYGHSEFDDV
+549 PVAIYGHTEFDDV

-581 MDMSARYGNRDGAAL
+581 MDMSARCGNRDGAAL
-596 RYAAERLMTRPEAIK
+596 RYVAERLMTRP
-611 LLIIISDGQP
+611 DGQP

-636 GIKKEYTA
+636 GIKKEYSS

-656 DKPNIQRIYGDGFLD
+656 DKPNIQRIYRDGFLD

-683 KLIIRQIKNKYVA
+683 KLIIQKIKNQYAA

>member
-1 MRTSHMAIRR
+1 MRTSHTAIRK
-11 RIAEQKSKLTDE
+11 RIADEKSKLTDE

-36 DIAEAATGR
+36 DIAEGTTGR
-45 YRRKSSVKTY
+45 YRRKSSVRTY

-70 TITVNTGNF
+70 TITVNAGNY

-87 PLRADSL
+87 SLKADSL

-107 SDFTMLD
+107 SDFTMLE
-114 TYHQTI
+114 TYHQAL

-127 QMPED
+127 QEPED
-132 LSARQEKSLRE
+132 LSAKQARSLRE
-143 ILEFFEDKDE
+143 IGEFLEDKDE
-153 AVIGALSRIA
+153 AVINALSSIA
-163 HSLMNMMED
+163 HSLVNMMED

-205 TEEIANQHHEVFIV
+205 TEEIDHQHHEVFIV
-219 ANLLIQYTKTGDI
+219 ANLLIQYAKTGDI
-232 NNLDGYKGPYLNTVY
+232 NNLGGYKGPYLDTVY
-247 ECIPYIDDASY
+247 ECIPYIDDAAY
-258 DDDSKVRF
+258 DDDARVRF
-266 DATNKMLLL
+266 DAANKMLLL
-275 LWPYMESFIRQVRED
+275 LWPYMESYIKQVRED
-290 IKNNTNKADA
+290 IKNHTNKAEA
-300 DLGSQL
+300 ELGEQL
-306 AGGSPLPGGTG
+306 AGGAPLPGGLG
-317 KPVSGS
+317 KPVSG
-323 AARHKASHD
+323 KKGKHD
-332 PSSDEEERR
+332 PGSDEDERT

-347 DYEEGRMALEKTD
+347 DHEDGRIELEKTD
-360 EIGEDGDSGTSRT
+360 EIGEDGDGGTSRT
-373 NDYAGAGYVSQAA
+373 SDYAGSGYVSQAA
-386 ADMEHLMTQLAE
+386 EDMERIMTQLAE
-398 EAAYAS
+398 DAAYAS
-404 FEEELSEELQAES
+404 YEQELSEELQAES
-417 DKIRYGNAHRGMHI
+417 DKIRYGNAHRGVHV
-431 NINRMAYVDP
+431 NVNRMGYVDT

-460 LQKQISQLLKDYKE
+460 LQKQVSQILKDYKE

-502 LKLPNDRTDIAVVI
+502 LKLPNDRTDIAVAI

-523 VSSCNRITYAR
+523 MSSSNRITYAR

-549 PVAIYGHSEFDDV
+549 PVAIYGHTEFDDV

-581 MDMSARYGNRDGAAL
+581 MDMSARSGNRDGAAL
-596 RYAAERLMTRPEAIK
+596 RYVAERLMTRPEAIK
-611 LLIIISDGQP
+611 LLIVISDGQP
-621 AGENYYGTEAEADLR
+621 AADNYYGTEAEADLR
-636 GIKKEYTA
+636 GIKKEYSS
-644 KGIQLFAAAIGS
+644 KGIQMFAAAIGS

-683 KLIIRQIKNKYVA
+683 RLIIQKVKNQYAA

>member
-1 MRTSHMAIRR
+1 MRTSHTAIRR
-11 RIAEQKSKLTDE
+11 RIADEKSRLTDE

-36 DIAEAATGR
+36 DIAEGTTGR
-45 YRRKSSVKTY
+45 YRRKSSVRTY

-70 TITVNTGNF
+70 VITVNAGNY

-87 PLRADSL
+87 SLKADSL

-107 SDFTMLD
+107 SDFTMLE
-114 TYHQTI
+114 TYHQAL

-127 QMPED
+127 QEPED
-132 LSARQEKSLRE
+132 LSAKQARSLRE
-143 ILEFFEDKDE
+143 IGEFLEEKDE
-153 AVIGALSRIA
+153 AVINALSGIA
-163 HSLMNMMED
+163 HSLVNMMED

-180 DAFPGSLKTG
+180 DAFPGGLRTG

-205 TEEIANQHHEVFIV
+205 TKEIDHQHHEVFIV
-219 ANLLIQYTKTGDI
+219 ANLLIQYAKTGDI
-232 NNLDGYKGPYLNTVY
+232 NNLGGYKGPYLDTVY
-247 ECIPYIDDASY
+247 ECIPYIDDAAY
-258 DDDSKVRF
+258 DDDARVRF
-266 DATNKMLLL
+266 DAANKMLLL
-275 LWPYMESFIRQVRED
+275 LWPYMESYIRQVRED
-290 IKNNTNKADA
+290 IKNHTNKAETE
-300 DLGSQL
+300 LGEQL
-306 AGGSPLPGGTG
+306 AGGAPLPGGSG
-317 KPVSGS
+317 KPVSG
-323 AARHKASHD
+323 RKAKHD
-332 PSSDEEERR
+332 PGSDEDERT

-347 DYEEGRMALEKTD
+347 DHEDGRIALEKTD
-360 EIGEDGDSGTSRT
+360 EIGEDGDGGTSRT
-373 NDYAGAGYVSQAA
+373 SDYAGSGYVSQAA
-386 ADMEHLMTQLAE
+386 EDMERIMAQLAE
-398 EAAYAS
+398 DAAYAS
-404 FEEELSEELQAES
+404 YEQELSEELQAES
-417 DKIRYGNAHRGMHI
+417 DRIRYGNAHKGVHV

-460 LQKQISQLLKDYKE
+460 LQKQVSQILKDYRE

-502 LKLPNDRTDIAVVI
+502 LKLPNDRTDIAVAV

-523 VSSCNRITYAR
+523 MSSSNRITYAR
-534 SASIILHDFCKGLDI
+534 SASIILHDFCRGLGI
-549 PVAIYGHSEFDDV
+549 PVAIYGHTEFDDV

-581 MDMSARYGNRDGAAL
+581 MDMSARSGNRDGAAL
-596 RYAAERLMTRPEAIK
+596 RYVAERLMTRPEAIK
-611 LLIIISDGQP
+611 LLIVISDGQP
-621 AGENYYGTEAEADLR
+621 AADNYYGTEAEADLR
-636 GIKKEYTA
+636 GIKKEYSA
-644 KGIQLFAAAIGS
+644 RGIQMFAAAIGS

-683 KLIIRQIKNKYVA
+683 RLIIQKVKNQYAA